1 MLGGFVGMG
10 GGTFQNNF
18 SRGSVTGDIGVSPIA
33 ASAITGFGLILPAA
47 GAFSTSALV
56 TGKVYASD
64 YANPTS
70 ANLTA
75 AVLDMQ
81 NAYIDAMG
89 RSLGAITELGAGNI
103 GGLTLAP
110 GLYKWS
116 TGLTIPTDVTLSGS
130 ANDVWIFQVSQSLN
144 VSSSAKVILSGGA
157 QSGNVF
163 WVVGG
168 QTTIG
173 TNAIFN
179 GNILDQTAVVLNT
192 GAILNGRAL
201 AQTAITLDANNILV
215 PVLMQTPTPTP
226 ILNPT
231 PVPVTASIST
241 SASVI
246 VPINT
251 SANVN
256 AASNVNVPNQQLIDQ
271 AKQQLISLMQQVIQ
285 LLEAKVSAI
294 IANTPQFP
302 NTGFASI

>member
-1 MLGGFVGMG
+1 MRKKINKIKNMKKNNKFFVTISVVAFVFSLMGPIGASAAGPAAVNLGTAG
-10 GGTFQNNF
+10 NF
-18 SRGSVTGDIGVSPIA
+18 AILSKAGISTTGNTSVTGDIGVSPIA

-226 ILNPT
+226 I
-231 PVPVTASIST
+231 
-241 SASVI
+241 
-246 VPINT
+246 
-251 SANVN
+251 
-256 AASNVNVPNQQLIDQ
+256 
-271 AKQQLISLMQQVIQ
+271 
-285 LLEAKVSAI
+285 
-294 IANTPQFP
+294 
-302 NTGFASI
+302 